1 MNFEFTKSIISI
13 FTNLNNLNLFIVC
26 LSLSLINLL
35 IFFGQLIKKKRNI
48 KDIFKIENVKQI
60 LNVSALLTV
69 SIIILI
75 FPEVFKHAILI
86 IIFYYLYCIYIVP
99 IFDIKDDFFKP
110 NISNFVLLIMS
121 LFGYYFSIVFS
132 SIVNLEI
139 TTIGNNSAVQII
151 YVITLLMLLFTFTY
165 CLFLN
170 IYYILKVAV
179 THLMDKITSIKFK
192 NEEDIATNLK
202 NKNNIWSKIVNLLLY
217 YLSYVI
223 SYFVYL
229 FIFVIFFPCFIL
241 RNIKDIPLN
250 KILSIIAKL
259 SIIFSLIIV
268 FIIMIID
275 NNYSELF
282 ITIYEAL
289 ISIIIIPLALEGLLN
304 AKRNSN

>member
-13 FTNLNNLNLFIVC
+13 FTNLNNLNFLIVG
-26 LSLSLINLL
+26 LSLINFTILSY
-35 IFFGQLIKKKRNI
+35 QLIKKKGNI

-60 LNVSALLTV
+60 LNVLALLTV

-99 IFDIKDDFFKP
+99 IFDIKDSIHKP
-110 NISNFVLLIMS
+110 DIPEVFLIIMS
-121 LFGYYFSIVFS
+121 GFYYYFSIVFS

-139 TTIGNNSAVQII
+139 TTIDNNSAVQII

-192 NEEDIATNLK
+192 NEEDIVSNLK
-202 NKNNIWSKIVNLLLY
+202 IETNTWLRIVKLILY
-217 YLSYVI
+217 YLLYVV
-223 SYFVYL
+223 SYFIYL
-229 FIFVIFFPCFIL
+229 FIFIIFFPCFIL
-241 RNIKDIPLN
+241 RNIKDIPIN

-259 SIIFSLIIV
+259 SIIFSLISV
-268 FIIMIID
+268 FIIMKID

-282 ITIYEAL
+282 ISIYEAL
-289 ISIIIIPLALEGLLN
+289 ISIIIIPLVLEGLLSV
-304 AKRNSN
+304 KRNSN